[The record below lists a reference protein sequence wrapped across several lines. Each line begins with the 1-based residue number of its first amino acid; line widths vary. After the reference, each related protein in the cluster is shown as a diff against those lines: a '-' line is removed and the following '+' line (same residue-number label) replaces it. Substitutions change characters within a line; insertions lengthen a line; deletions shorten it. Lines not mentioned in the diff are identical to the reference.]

1 MSEKS
6 QKVEITNKAFDKYV
20 SFLTKKERAEIAA
33 TARAQENAKMQ
44 KVVDKLQES
53 ILNHKRVVKEFTDR
67 IKEYEKREECINK
80 VVDKVESWL
89 YDEADVI
96 DSIKTLTEN
105 LNGFIESKDKL
116 LAFKKVLKEMENL
129 Y

>member
-6 QKVEITNKAFDKYV
+6 TKVEITNKAFDKYV

-33 TARAQENAKMQ
+33 IAKAQENAKMQ
-44 KVVDKLQES
+44 KIVAKLQEEVHR
-53 ILNHKRVVKEFTDR
+53 IGVENKYLKEREKEF
-67 IKEYEKREECINK
+67 EKREECIDK
-80 VVDKVESWL
+80 VVDKVEAWL

-96 DSIKTLTEN
+96 DSIKTLAEN